1 MTLRFLTAGE
11 SHGERLTVIL
21 DGVPAGLT
29 LREEDLVA
37 DLRRR
42 QGGHGRGGRMAI
54 EQDVAHI
61 VAGVR
66 GGLTLG
72 SPITLEIGNL
82 DWENWRQVMAVD
94 AAEVKRKPIT
104 RVRPG
109 HADLAGMLKYAADD
123 ARDVLERA
131 SARETAARVA
141 AGALA
146 KLLLREFGIE
156 VRSYT
161 RSIGVIDAAIPSS
174 ISWDQVEASPVRC
187 PDDAASAQMVAAID
201 AAREHGDTLGG
212 VFTVIADG
220 VPPGLGSY
228 RQWDTR
234 LDGLLAQAIVSIPAC
249 KAVAIGSGVEG
260 AHLPGSQV
268 HDVLVYVDGR
278 LSHET
283 NRAGGLTGGVTN
295 GEPLVV
301 HGYMKPISTL
311 LKPLATIDLK
321 TMEPARAH
329 YERSDICV
337 VPAAGVV
344 GEAMV
349 ALVIAGA
356 LLEKFGSDSMAE
368 LRRNVDGY
376 LQGIN
381 NASNARAGQERLTRS
396 SGTSRANRVGRRPE
410 RRSRRPAGP
419 E

>member
-21 DGVPAGLT
+21 DGVPAGLS

-42 QGGHGRGGRMAI
+42 QGGHGRGGRMRI
-54 EQDVAHI
+54 EQDAAHI

-72 SPITLEIGNL
+72 SPITLEIANR

-109 HADLAGMLKYAADD
+109 HADLAGMLKYGAED

-141 AGALA
+141 AGGVA
-146 KLLLREFGIE
+146 KLLLNAFGMR

-161 RSIGVIDAAIPSS
+161 RSIGTITARVPEPLDWEA
-174 ISWDQVEASPVRC
+174 VESSPVRC
-187 PDDAASAQMVAAID
+187 PDPKAGDAMVAAID
-201 AAREHGDTLGG
+201 AARERGDTLGG

-249 KAVAIGSGVEG
+249 KAVAIGDGVE
-260 AHLPGSQV
+260 AASLPGSEV
-268 HDVLVYVDGR
+268 HDVPLYDEGR
-278 LSHET
+278 LRHET

-295 GEPLVV
+295 GESVVV
-301 HGYMKPISTL
+301 HGFMKPISTL
-311 LKPLATIDLK
+311 LKPLATVDMK
-321 TMEPARAH
+321 TREAARAH

-337 VPAAGVV
+337 VPAAGVI

-349 ALVIAGA
+349 ALVLASA
-356 LLEKFGSDSMAE
+356 FLEKFGSDSMAE
-368 LRRNVDGY
+368 LQRNVGSY
-376 LQGIN
+376 LEKV
-381 NASNARAGQERLTRS
+381 RA
-396 SGTSRANRVGRRPE
+396 
-410 RRSRRPAGP
+410 
-419 E
+419 

>member
-1 MTLRFLTAGE
+1 MDRPSSARRRDAGRAGSRVGAGMTLRLLTAGE

-21 DGVPAGLT
+21 DGIPAGLT
-29 LREEDLVA
+29 VREEDLA
-37 DLRRR
+37 TDLRRR

-54 EQDVAHI
+54 EHDQAHI

-72 SPITLEIGNL
+72 SPITLEIANR
-82 DWENWRQVMAVD
+82 DWENWRQVMAVR

-109 HADLAGMLKYAADD
+109 HADLAGMLRYGADD

-141 AGALA
+141 AGGVA
-146 KLLLREFGIE
+146 KMLLREFGMQG
-156 VRSYT
+156 RSYT
-161 RSIGVIDAAIPSS
+161 RSLGGLEGTVPSPIPWDEIESSAVRSPDAAAG
-174 ISWDQVEASPVRC
+174 EAMVR
-187 PDDAASAQMVAAID
+187 AID
-201 AAREHGDTLGG
+201 AARERGDTLGG

-249 KAVAIGSGVEG
+249 KAVAIGDGVEG
-260 AHLPGSQV
+260 ASLPGSEV
-268 HDVLVYVDGR
+268 HDVPVYDNRR
-278 LSHET
+278 LRHET
-283 NRAGGLTGGVTN
+283 NRAGGLTGGVSN
-295 GEPLVV
+295 GEPLLV

-311 LKPLATIDLK
+311 LKPLATVDLK
-321 TMEPARAH
+321 TKEPARAH

-349 ALVIAGA
+349 SLVLAGV
-356 LLEKFGSDSMAE
+356 LLEKFGGDSMRE
-368 LRRNVDGY
+368 LHRNVEGY
-376 LQGIN
+376 LQ
-381 NASNARAGQERLTRS
+381 EM
-396 SGTSRANRVGRRPE
+396 RR
-410 RRSRRPAGP
+410 
-419 E
+419 

>member
-29 LREEDLVA
+29 LRAEDLA
-37 DLRRR
+37 RDLTRR
-42 QGGHGRGGRMAI
+42 QGGYGRGGRMAI
-54 EQDVAHI
+54 EQDAAHI

-72 SPITLEIGNL
+72 SPITLEIANR

-109 HADLAGMLKYAADD
+109 HADLAGMLKYGADD

-141 AGALA
+141 AGGVA
-146 KLLLREFGIE
+146 KLLLKEFGMHARSFTRCIGPIE
-156 VRSYT
+156 
-161 RSIGVIDAAIPSS
+161 A
-174 ISWDQVEASPVRC
+174 QVPVSLDWPAVESSPVRC
-187 PDDAASAQMVAAID
+187 PDPRAGGEMVAAID
-201 AAREHGDTLGG
+201 AARERGDTLGG

-249 KAVAIGSGVEG
+249 KAVAIGDGVE
-260 AHLPGSQV
+260 AVRLPGSYV
-268 HDVLVYVDGR
+268 HDVPVYEGGR
-278 LSHET
+278 LSHAT

-295 GEPLVV
+295 GEPVVV
-301 HGYMKPISTL
+301 HGFMKPISTL
-311 LKPLATIDLK
+311 LKPLATVDLK
-321 TMEPARAH
+321 THETARAH

-349 ALVIAGA
+349 ALVLAGA
-356 LLEKFGSDSMAE
+356 LLEKFGGDSMGE
-368 LRRNVDGY
+368 LRRNVESY
-376 LQGIN
+376 LQ
-381 NASNARAGQERLTRS
+381 AAGR
-396 SGTSRANRVGRRPE
+396 
-410 RRSRRPAGP
+410 
-419 E
+419 

>member
-1 MTLRFLTAGE
+1 MTLRLLTAGE

-29 LREEDLVA
+29 VREEDLA
-37 DLRRR
+37 RDLVRR

-54 EQDVAHI
+54 EHDAAHI

-72 SPITLEIGNL
+72 SPITLEIANL

-94 AAEVKRKPIT
+94 AAQVKRKPIT
-104 RVRPG
+104 RARPG

-141 AGALA
+141 AGGVT
-146 KLLLREFGIE
+146 KLLLREFGME

-161 RSIGVIDAAIPSS
+161 RSIGEIVGEPSGS
-174 ISWDQVEASPVRC
+174 IRWDEVESSPVRC
-187 PDDAASAQMVAAID
+187 PDSAASAAMVATID
-201 AAREHGDTLGG
+201 AARERGDTLGG

-249 KAVAIGSGVEG
+249 KAVSLGDGVEG
-260 AHLPGSQV
+260 ATLPGSQV
-268 HDVLVYVDGR
+268 HDVPVYADGR
-278 LSHET
+278 LGHQT

-295 GEPLVV
+295 GEPVVV
-301 HGYMKPISTL
+301 HGFMKPISTL
-311 LKPLATIDLK
+311 LKPLATVDLK
-321 TMEPARAH
+321 TREPARAH

-349 ALVIAGA
+349 ALVLAGA
-356 LLEKFGSDSMAE
+356 LLEKFGGDSMEE
-368 LRRNVDGY
+368 LRRNVESY
-376 LQGIN
+376 L
-381 NASNARAGQERLTRS
+381 AKVRA
-396 SGTSRANRVGRRPE
+396 
-410 RRSRRPAGP
+410 
-419 E
+419 

>member
-1 MTLRFLTAGE
+1 VSLRFLTAGE

-29 LREEDLVA
+29 VREEDLVT

-54 EQDVAHI
+54 EQDIAHI

-72 SPITLEIGNL
+72 SPITLEIANR

-109 HADLAGMLKYAADD
+109 HADLAGMLKYGADD

-141 AGALA
+141 AGGVA
-146 KLLLREFGIE
+146 KLLLTEFGIQ

-161 RSIGVIDAAIPSS
+161 RSIGAIECQAGASID
-174 ISWDQVEASPVRC
+174 WDAVESSPVRC
-187 PDDAASAQMVAAID
+187 PDAQASVAMVAGID
-201 AAREHGDTLGG
+201 AARERGDTLGG
-212 VFTVIADG
+212 VFTVVADG

-249 KAVAIGSGVEG
+249 KAVSLGDGMEA
-260 AHLPGSQV
+260 AQRPGSEV
-268 HDVLVYVDGR
+268 HDSPAYDGGG
-278 LSHET
+278 LHHET
-283 NRAGGLTGGVTN
+283 NRAGGVTGGVSN
-295 GEPLVV
+295 GEPVVV
-301 HGYMKPISTL
+301 HGFMKPISTL
-311 LKPLATIDLK
+311 LKPLKTVDLK
-321 TMEPARAH
+321 TREPARAH

-349 ALVIAGA
+349 ALVLAGA
-356 LLEKFGSDSMAE
+356 LLEKFGGDSVVE
-368 LRRNVDGY
+368 LRRNVEGY
-376 LQGIN
+376 L
-381 NASNARAGQERLTRS
+381 AKVRA
-396 SGTSRANRVGRRPE
+396 
-410 RRSRRPAGP
+410 
-419 E
+419 

>member
-1 MTLRFLTAGE
+1 MTLRLLTAGE
-11 SHGERLTVIL
+11 SHGERLTLIL
-21 DGVPAGLT
+21 DGLPAGLT
-29 LREEDLVA
+29 IREEDLVP

-54 EQDVAHI
+54 EQDAAHI
-61 VAGVR
+61 VSGVR

-72 SPITLEIGNL
+72 SPITLEIANR

-94 AAEVKRKPIT
+94 ANEVKRKPIT

-109 HADLAGMLKYAADD
+109 HADLAGMLKYDADD

-141 AGALA
+141 AGGLV
-146 KLLLREFGIE
+146 KLLLKEFEIE

-161 RSIGVIDAAIPSS
+161 RSIGGTVAKVTDSIDWEA
-174 ISWDQVEASPVRC
+174 VESSPVRC
-187 PDDAASAQMVAAID
+187 PDPEASAAMVIAID
-201 AAREHGDTLGG
+201 AARKRGDTLGG
-212 VFTVIADG
+212 VFTVSAAN

-249 KAVAIGSGVEG
+249 KAVAIGDGVEDAG
-260 AHLPGSQV
+260 LPGSEV
-268 HDVLVYVDGR
+268 HDIPVFDDGR
-278 LSHET
+278 LRHQT

-295 GEPLVV
+295 GEPVIV
-301 HGYMKPISTL
+301 HGFMKPISTL
-311 LKPLATIDLK
+311 LKPLATVDLK
-321 TMEPARAH
+321 TGEPARAH

-349 ALVIAGA
+349 AIVLAGA
-356 LLEKFGSDSMAE
+356 FLEKFGADSMAE
-368 LRRNVDGY
+368 LRRNVAGY
-376 LQGIN
+376 MEK
-381 NASNARAGQERLTRS
+381 ARA
-396 SGTSRANRVGRRPE
+396 
-410 RRSRRPAGP
+410 
-419 E
+419 

>member
-1 MTLRFLTAGE
+1 MTLRLLTAGE

-29 LREEDLVA
+29 VREEDLA
-37 DLRRR
+37 RDLTRR
-42 QGGHGRGGRMAI
+42 QGGHGRGGRQLI
-54 EQDVAHI
+54 EHDAAHI

-66 GGLTLG
+66 GGFTLG
-72 SPITLEIGNL
+72 SPITLEIANR

-94 AAEVKRKPIT
+94 AVEVKRKPIT

-109 HADLAGMLKYAADD
+109 HADLAGMLKYGADD

-141 AGALA
+141 AGGVA
-146 KLLLREFGIE
+146 KLLLREFGMQ

-161 RSIGVIDAAIPSS
+161 RSVGAIEATVPSA
-174 ISWDQVEASPVRC
+174 ISWDAVEASPVRS
-187 PDDAASAQMVAAID
+187 PDDAAGAAMVAAID
-201 AAREHGDTLGG
+201 AARERGDTLGG

-249 KAVAIGSGVEG
+249 KAVAIGDGVEG
-260 AHLPGSQV
+260 AGLAGSQV
-268 HDVLVYVDGR
+268 HDSPVYDNRR
-278 LSHET
+278 LRHET
-283 NRAGGLTGGVTN
+283 NRAGGLTGGVSN
-295 GEPLVV
+295 GEPVVV

-311 LKPLATIDLK
+311 LKPLATVDLK
-321 TMEPARAH
+321 TKEPARAH

-349 ALVIAGA
+349 ALVLAGVV
-356 LLEKFGSDSMAE
+356 LEKFGGDSMGE
-368 LRRNVDGY
+368 LHRNVESY
-376 LQGIN
+376 LQEI
-381 NASNARAGQERLTRS
+381 RK
-396 SGTSRANRVGRRPE
+396 
-410 RRSRRPAGP
+410 
-419 E
+419 

>member
-21 DGVPAGLT
+21 DGIPAGLT
-29 LREEDLVA
+29 LREEDLAA

-54 EQDVAHI
+54 EQDAAHI

-72 SPITLEIGNL
+72 SPITLEIANR

-94 AAEVKRKPIT
+94 AAGVKRKPIT

-109 HADLAGMLKYAADD
+109 HADLAGMLKYGADD

-141 AGALA
+141 AGGVA
-146 KLLLREFGIE
+146 KLLLPDEKAG
-156 VRSYT
+156 
-161 RSIGVIDAAIPSS
+161 AA
-174 ISWDQVEASPVRC
+174 
-187 PDDAASAQMVAAID
+187 MVAAID
-201 AAREHGDTLGG
+201 AARESGDTLGG

-249 KAVAIGSGVEG
+249 KAVAIGDGDV
-260 AHLPGSQV
+260 AAQRPGSQV
-268 HDVLVYVDGR
+268 HDVPVYDDGR
-278 LSHET
+278 LRHAT
-283 NRAGGLTGGVTN
+283 NRAGGLTGGITN
-295 GEPLVV
+295 GEPVVV
-301 HGYMKPISTL
+301 HGFMKPISTL
-311 LKPLATIDLK
+311 LKPLATVDLK
-321 TMEPARAH
+321 SKEPARAH

-349 ALVIAGA
+349 ALVLAAA
-356 LLEKFGSDSMAE
+356 LLEKFGGDSMNE
-368 LRRNVDGY
+368 LRQNVEAY
-376 LQGIN
+376 LQK
-381 NASNARAGQERLTRS
+381 
-396 SGTSRANRVGRRPE
+396 VRR
-410 RRSRRPAGP
+410 
-419 E
+419 

>member
-11 SHGERLTVIL
+11 SHGERLTVII
-21 DGVPAGLT
+21 DGIPAGLT
-29 LREEDLVA
+29 LREEDLLS

-54 EQDVAHI
+54 EQDAAHI

-72 SPITLEIGNL
+72 SPITLEIANR

-109 HADLAGMLKYAADD
+109 HADLAGMLKYGADD

-141 AGALA
+141 AGGVA
-146 KLLLREFGIE
+146 KLLLNAFEIRVGSF
-156 VRSYT
+156 T
-161 RSIGVIDAAIPSS
+161 RAIGAIQAQVPASIDWAA
-174 ISWDQVEASPVRC
+174 VEASPVRS
-187 PDDAASAQMVAAID
+187 PDPAAGEAMVAAID
-201 AAREHGDTLGG
+201 EARERGDTLGG
-212 VFTVIADG
+212 VFTVIAEG

-249 KAVAIGSGVEG
+249 KAVAIGDGVEAAG
-260 AHLPGSQV
+260 LPGSQV
-268 HDVLVYVDGR
+268 HDVPVYDDGR
-278 LSHET
+278 LRHET

-295 GEPLVV
+295 GEPVVV
-301 HGYMKPISTL
+301 HGFMKPISTL
-311 LKPLATIDLK
+311 LKPLTTVDVK
-321 TMEPARAH
+321 RREPARAH

-349 ALVIAGA
+349 ALVLAGA

-368 LRRNVDGY
+368 LQRNVESY
-376 LQGIN
+376 LQ
-381 NASNARAGQERLTRS
+381 QVRS
-396 SGTSRANRVGRRPE
+396 
-410 RRSRRPAGP
+410 
-419 E
+419 

>member
-21 DGVPAGLT
+21 DGVPAGLS

-54 EQDVAHI
+54 EHDAAHI
-61 VAGVR
+61 VSGVR

-72 SPITLEIGNL
+72 SPITLEIANR

-94 AAEVKRKPIT
+94 EAEVKRKPIT

-109 HADLAGMLKYAADD
+109 HADLAGMLKYGAED

-141 AGALA
+141 AGGVA
-146 KLLLREFGIE
+146 KLLLNAFGIR

-161 RSIGVIDAAIPSS
+161 RSIGTITARVPESIDWAT
-174 ISWDQVEASPVRC
+174 VESSPVRS
-187 PDDAASAQMVAAID
+187 PDTEASAAMVAAID
-201 AAREHGDTLGG
+201 AARERGDTLGG
-212 VFTVIADG
+212 TFTVIADG

-249 KAVAIGSGVEG
+249 KAVAIGDGVE
-260 AHLPGSQV
+260 AAALPGSQV
-268 HDVLVYVDGR
+268 HDVPVYDDGKLR
-278 LSHET
+278 HQT

-295 GEPLVV
+295 GEPIVV
-301 HGYMKPISTL
+301 HAFMKPISTL
-311 LKPLATIDLK
+311 LKPLATVDMK
-321 TMEPARAH
+321 SREPARAH

-337 VPAAGVV
+337 VPAAGVI

-349 ALVIAGA
+349 ALVLAGA

-368 LRRNVDGY
+368 LQRNVTSY
-376 LQGIN
+376 LEKV
-381 NASNARAGQERLTRS
+381 RA
-396 SGTSRANRVGRRPE
+396 
-410 RRSRRPAGP
+410 
-419 E
+419 